1 MNYQEFIAH
10 WRNELW
16 SECMPRALP
25 NVLKRAK
32 EAAKNMRRAGN
43 CTVAE
48 RDAAI
53 AYLTN
58 YCDRRKAELRKAA

>member
-1 MNYQEFIAH
+1 MNAQEFIAH
-10 WRNELW
+10 WRKEMDCEGMATGLNYT
-16 SECMPRALP
+16 
-25 NVLKRAK
+25 LKKAK
-32 EAAKNMRRAGN
+32 EAAKNLRRAGQ